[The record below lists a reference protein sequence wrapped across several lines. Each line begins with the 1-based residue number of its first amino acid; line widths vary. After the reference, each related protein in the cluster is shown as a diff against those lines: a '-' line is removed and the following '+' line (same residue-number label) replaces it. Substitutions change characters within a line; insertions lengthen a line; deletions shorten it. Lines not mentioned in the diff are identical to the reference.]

1 MAKKTNQEKVG
12 ISKIQPSPE
21 QRRCRGPQDLSRLEL
36 ECMKA
41 IWLEGAV
48 TVLQVQNSLKAKRPL
63 AYTTI
68 LTVLDRLAKKG
79 ALQRIRRG
87 KAYHYEPTLS
97 FVDSR
102 ETALAQ
108 LIDFYFQGSVDELL
122 HHVAGSGHPQPV
134 SCPSKARSANS
145 PEMTECLL

>member
-1 MAKKTNQEKVG
+1 MAKKTNQEKIG

-79 ALQRIRRG
+79 ALQRIRKG
-87 KAYHYEPTLS
+87 KAYHYEPTIS
-97 FVDSR
+97 FV
-102 ETALAQ
+102 ELARNSISSAHRF
-108 LIDFYFQGSVDELL
+108 LF
-122 HHVAGSGHPQPV
+122 SGV
-134 SCPSKARSANS
+134 CR
-145 PEMTECLL
+145 